1 MIVLPPFQKL
11 GVGSNLIKQIYDH
24 YIGLKNVIDITVE
37 DPSDE
42 FKRMRNL
49 IDSKLCK
56 ELESFSESNL
66 KKGFSKDMVKEA
78 RSQLK
83 VSRH

>member
-11 GVGSNLIKQIYDH
+11 GVGSNFIKQIYDH
-24 YIGLKNVIDITVE
+24 YIGLKNVVDITVE

-56 ELESFSESNL
+56 ELKSFSEANL

-83 VSRH
+83 VSRY